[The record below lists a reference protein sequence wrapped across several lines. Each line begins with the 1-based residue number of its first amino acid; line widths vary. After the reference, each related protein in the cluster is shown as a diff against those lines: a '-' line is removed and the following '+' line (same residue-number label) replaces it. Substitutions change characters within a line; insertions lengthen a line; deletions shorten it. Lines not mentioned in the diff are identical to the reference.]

1 MTVDRRRAERF
12 LATRLGTPVS
22 ELTRLGHGEWSTA
35 YAYNSRGRDY
45 VIRFGV
51 HPDDFER
58 DRFAAAFASPALPV
72 PAIVEIGQAYGM
84 HYAISERL
92 FGNYLDDLDEQQM
105 RAVLPSLLATLDAVR
120 LLDLSATTGYGI
132 VETGGNAPF
141 ASWADFLLEIAVDR
155 PGARVSGWRDSMAKS
170 ATGTATFD
178 AALVQLRDLLPVI
191 PRTRH
196 LVHSDLLNFNVLAAN
211 DRISAVLDWGS
222 ALYGDFLYDIAWF
235 VYWAPVYPA
244 WHAIDFAGEAAK
256 HYQAIGLDVPR
267 FAERL
272 QVCLLHIGLIDQV
285 YNAFKQ
291 RWDRLENGAARTREI
306 MAGIAD

>member
-1 MTVDRRRAERF
+1 MTVDRMRAERF

-235 VYWAPVYPA
+235 VYWAPWFTA
-244 WHAIDFAGEAAK
+244 WNGIDFAAEALRHFA
-256 HYQAIGLDVPR
+256 AIGLEVPH
-267 FAERL
+267 FAERMRCC
-272 QVCLLHIGLIDQV
+272 QIHIGLDNMV
-285 YNAFKQ
+285 YSAFTGRFSQ
-291 RWDRLENGAARTREI
+291 LDEVARQTLALARTE
-306 MAGIAD
+306 